1 MFMQPIEHPV
11 LVRSRRRRLALK
23 LVVGS
28 LSILALA
35 PIMALWWIAAAV
47 WLPLAAVTRSVGSV
61 ARASYDI
68 ALFAGEAVV
77 GR

>member
-11 LVRSRRRRLALK
+11 IERSRRRRVALK

-28 LSILALA
+28 VSILALA
-35 PIMALWWIAAAV
+35 PIMAVWWIATLV
-47 WLPLAAVTRSVGSV
+47 WLPVAAVTRSVGSV
-61 ARASYDI
+61 ARASYDV